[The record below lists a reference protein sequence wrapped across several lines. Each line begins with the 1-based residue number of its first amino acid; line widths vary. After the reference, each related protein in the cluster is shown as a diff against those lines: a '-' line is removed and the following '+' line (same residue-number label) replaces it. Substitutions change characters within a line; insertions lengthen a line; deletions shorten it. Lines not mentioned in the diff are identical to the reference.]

1 MGIHRGHN
9 AHPFEWLA
17 EKAILLISLSAILMI
32 FLIFIFIGRE
42 ALPIFLSQ
50 MNSASKQ
57 EIIPASQIDS
67 IPPEKLMQYLELT
80 PEEFKKMDKE
90 ALLGIMEIREEG
102 AKEAKESPDASI
114 NTTK

>member
-17 EKAILLISLSAILMI
+17 EKAILFISLSAILMI

-67 IPPEKLMQYLELT
+67 IPPEMERAQLEEVRRRIAQVESGTVRLI
-80 PEEFKKMDKE
+80 PGEQ
-90 ALLGIMEIREEG
+90 ALDQVRRLV
-102 AKEAKESPDASI
+102 ASARVAS
-114 NTTK
+114 